1 MNAVLRAPT
10 PVGRTLEAFLL
21 LHAALLPVSIAAGQV
36 WAYLIAVVAIGAWCA
51 GAFHDA
57 DRSPLVPLALCFSGA
72 VLFSVLVGIR
82 PELAL
87 RKADRL
93 LLMAVALVT
102 PLVAGLA
109 PAFASRDLL
118 TRLIRLYLIGCAG
131 KAVYDLIRIPVRY
144 LLALRA
150 HEAAVQAGAE
160 ALKAPTLYEFG
171 NMRDPQFYAVAICL
185 AVALRMFRTPGF
197 PLRMLNLA
205 LALCGS
211 AMIIHFKRG
220 AWAALLATLLLMAV
234 VNRRKRLALVLLAVL
249 ALGSQVP
256 AVRERIAQ
264 VREELRVDTGGRV
277 ALWTRVAPSLFHE
290 YPLGMGWRSI
300 RHEDLLRQ
308 GAPVQE
314 KLNHLHNNLLHI
326 RLETGW
332 AGVATW
338 LALMAGAAVLML
350 RAYRA
355 ASRSGSDL
363 RGPAFGLLGAF
374 IALHANGLVEYNF
387 GDGEIFMLMNLL
399 MGLGVAAWIQ
409 ASARGEQSAQ

>member
-10 PVGRTLEAFLL
+10 PVGRTLEAFFL
-21 LHAALLPVSIAAGQV
+21 LHAALLPISIAAGQI
-36 WAYLIAVVAIGAWCA
+36 WAYLIALVAIGAWCA

-57 DRSPLVPLALCFSGA
+57 DRSPLLPLALCFSGA
-72 VLFSVLVGIR
+72 VLFSVLVGVR

-87 RKADRL
+87 RKSDRL
-93 LLMAVALVT
+93 LLLAVTLVA
-102 PLVAGLA
+102 PLVAGAA
-109 PAFASRDLL
+109 PSFASRDLM
-118 TRLIRLYLIGCAG
+118 TRLIRLFLIGCAA

-144 LLALRA
+144 LLAQRA
-150 HEAAVQAGAE
+150 YESAMQAGTE
-160 ALKAPTLYEFG
+160 ALKLPTLYDFG

-197 PLRMLNLA
+197 PMRLLHLT

-234 VNRRKRLALVLLAVL
+234 VNRRKGLALVLLAVL

-264 VREELRVDTGGRV
+264 VRQEFLVETGGRI
-277 ALWTRVAPSLFHE
+277 ALWTRVAPSLFRD

-300 RHEDLLRQ
+300 RHEDLLRR
-308 GAPVQE
+308 GAPVQD

-332 AGVATW
+332 PGVATW
-338 LALMAGAAVLML
+338 LAWMGFAAALML
-350 RAYRA
+350 RAYRVA
-355 ASRSGSDL
+355 TRSGSDL

-374 IALHANGLVEYNF
+374 IALHADGLVEYNF
-387 GDGEIFMLMNLL
+387 GDAEIFMLMNLL
-399 MGLGVAAWIQ
+399 MGLGAAAWIQ

>member
-1 MNAVLRAPT
+1 MSAVLRAPT
-10 PVGRTLEAFLL
+10 PLGRTLEAFLL
-21 LHAALLPVSIAAGQV
+21 LHAALLPISIAAGQV
-36 WAYLIAVVAIGAWCA
+36 WAYMIAAVAIVAWCS

-57 DRSPLVPLALCFSGA
+57 GRSPLVPLALAFGGA
-72 VLFSVLVGIR
+72 ALFSAIVGIR
-82 PELAL
+82 PELSL

-109 PAFASRDLL
+109 PAFAARDLL
-118 TRLIRLYLIGCAG
+118 TRILRLYLIGCAG
-131 KAVYDLIRIPVRY
+131 KALYDLIRIPVRY

-150 HEAAVQAGAE
+150 HEAALQAGAQPM
-160 ALKAPTLYEFG
+160 KTPMLYEFG

-197 PLRMLNLA
+197 PQRLLNLT
-205 LALCGS
+205 LVLCGA
-211 AMIIHFKRG
+211 AMILHFKRG
-220 AWAALLATLLLMAV
+220 AWAALLATMLLMAV

-249 ALGSQVP
+249 GLGSQVP
-256 AVRERIAQ
+256 AIRERVAQ
-264 VREELRVDTGGRV
+264 VRQEFQLNTGGRI
-277 ALWTRVAPSLFHE
+277 ALWTRVAPSLFRE

-308 GAPVQE
+308 GVPVQN

-332 AGVATW
+332 LGVATW
-338 LALMAGAAVLML
+338 LAWMGGAAVLML

-355 ASRSGSDL
+355 AMRSGSDL
-363 RGPAFGLLGAF
+363 RGPTSGLLGAF

-399 MGLGVAAWIQ
+399 MGLGVAVWIQ
-409 ASARGEQSAQ
+409 ASARGEEPA